1 MVAKSDDNIE
11 LEWCYQHKLWFSTH
25 DECPECKAE
34 RTKDIADK
42 IILDLQQKIDEQENI
57 IFELTTELKSRG
69 DE

>member
-11 LEWCYQHKLWFSTH
+11 LEWCYQHRLWFSTH

-42 IILDLQQKIDEQENI
+42 IILDLQQKIEELEDNI
-57 IFELTTELKSRG
+57 IVLETKLEEKIQ
-69 DE
+69 